1 MVKIGFSLQKQYE
14 SPITQVIQL
23 LSTAGFSAISPA
35 WSSEL
40 DLNLIASCA
49 DKYNMEIQS
58 LHAPHVKSALLW
70 DSKEPLAYKFQKSIT
85 DCIIDC
91 ANFKIPTIVIH
102 GWGGFDYNF
111 QAESLDFKVFDQIV
125 DFAEEKGI
133 SIAFENLEGE
143 EFLEA
148 LLNHYTDRKHVG
160 YCWDSGH
167 DHCYPHKLNF
177 LESFGSRLIM
187 THIHDNL
194 GLRNSDG
201 IPSGNDDL
209 HFLPF
214 DGNIDWANT
223 LFRLKNLPKQKIL
236 NFELKKRS
244 ASTAPN
250 DLIYDQLSIEE
261 YIKLAGEKCRKIAN
275 MYEKA
280 IK

>member
-1 MVKIGFSLQKQYE
+1 MVKIGFSLQKEYDC
-14 SPITQVIQL
+14 PISQVIEN
-23 LSTAGFSAISPA
+23 LSNAGFSAVSPA

-40 DLNLIASCA
+40 DLNLIAYCA
-49 DKYNMEIQS
+49 NKYNMEIQS

-70 DSKEPLAYKFQKSIT
+70 DSKEPLAYKFKKRIT

-91 ANFKIPTIVIH
+91 ANFKIPTIVLH

-111 QAESLDFKVFDQIV
+111 QAESLDFEVFDQIV
-125 DFAEEKGI
+125 DFAEEKGV

-148 LLNHYTDRKHVG
+148 LLNRYTDRKHVG

-177 LESFGSRLIM
+177 LENFGSRLIM
-187 THIHDNL
+187 THIHDNF
-194 GLRNSDG
+194 GLRDPNG
-201 IPSGNDDL
+201 IPSGADDL

-214 DGNIDWANT
+214 DGNINWESEIN
-223 LFRLKNLPKQKIL
+223 RLKSLPKQEIL
-236 NFELKKRS
+236 NFEFKKRS

-250 DLIYDQLSIEE
+250 DLIYDKFSTEE